1 MNKVALIMGAFHKE
15 KVEKMLQ
22 EARRVAR
29 ENNLKIISEVWVPGS
44 VEVPLA
50 AKMLLQKDDVQ
61 GIALLGIIEKGSTK
75 HGFVM
80 GEALMKIVMEL
91 QIEFMKPV
99 TMGILGPDIEDDQ
112 IEPRLLPYAKK
123 AIVAL
128 AQMFEVKD
136 FI

>member
-1 MNKVALIMGAFHKE
+1 MGAFHKE